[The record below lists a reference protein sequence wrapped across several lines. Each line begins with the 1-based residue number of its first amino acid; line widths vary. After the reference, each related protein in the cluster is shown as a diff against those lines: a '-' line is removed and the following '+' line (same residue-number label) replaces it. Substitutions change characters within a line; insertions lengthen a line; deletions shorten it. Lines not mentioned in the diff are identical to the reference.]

1 VRNKRL
7 EMLYRTLIKEHSK
20 NPSNK
25 RTLKDATGEFELF
38 NPSCG
43 DLVLV
48 QFKLEDGFITD
59 VGFEGQGCAISI
71 ASASMMTEIMY
82 EKTLDEAQKLIHAF
96 YELVKGNEEIDTEH
110 LKDAIYLQGV
120 SKFPT
125 RIRCATL
132 SWHAL
137 EEGLEKTEKSKDRRR
152 GN

>member
-1 VRNKRL
+1 MRPKRL
-7 EMLYRTLIKEHSK
+7 EMIYRTLIKEHSK

-25 RTLKDATGEFELF
+25 RNLEDTTGEFELF

-48 QFKLEDGFITD
+48 QFKLEDGVITD
-59 VGFEGQGCAISI
+59 VSFQGQGCAISI
-71 ASASMMTEIMY
+71 ASASMMTEIMKG
-82 EKTLDEAQKLIHAF
+82 KTLVEAQNLINTF
-96 YELVKGNEEIDTEH
+96 YDLVKGNKEIDTKP
-110 LKDAIYLQGV
+110 LKDAVYLQGV

-137 EEGLEKTEKSKDRRR
+137 EEGLEEVEKE
-152 GN
+152 

>member
-1 VRNKRL
+1 MRPKRL

-25 RTLKDATGEFELF
+25 RTLEDTTGEFELF

-48 QFKLEDGFITD
+48 QFKLEGGVITD
-59 VGFEGQGCAISI
+59 VSFQGQGCAISI
-71 ASASMMTEIMY
+71 ASASMMTEIMKG
-82 EKTLDEAQKLIHAF
+82 KTLVEAQNLINTF
-96 YELVKGNEEIDTEH
+96 YDLVKGNEEIDTKP
-110 LKDAIYLQGV
+110 LKDAVYLQGV

-137 EEGLEKTEKSKDRRR
+137 EEGLEEVEKE
-152 GN
+152 